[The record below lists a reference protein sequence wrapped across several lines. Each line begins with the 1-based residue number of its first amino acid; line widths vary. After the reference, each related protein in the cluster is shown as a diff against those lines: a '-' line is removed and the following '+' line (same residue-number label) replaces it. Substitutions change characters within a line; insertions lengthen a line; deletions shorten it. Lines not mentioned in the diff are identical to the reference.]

1 MALPSQSERST
12 SNRPVMT
19 RASANGRKPMMI
31 AVGLVLAAGAIYGL
45 WAFMP
50 SGEKSPSEVGPSKLA
65 DAGAK
70 KPAPAPAQPIQQ
82 PAVQP
87 TPAKIEPGPVVLRQ
101 GSGGGVVT
109 PPGAGTGTS
118 PGTSPGTAPTGTPT
132 IGAPVNQPDPSKPS
146 PVDVGSPDLR
156 PQPATTPGTNPTTTG
171 TGQPGTTPMNPLAP
185 SGSTSEVRTLIAE
198 ADKANAEGKPLVA
211 RAAYSRA
218 LTHPGAGPT
227 EQAEVREK
235 AARLNETLVFG
246 PTVVTGDPMTEMYVV
261 AANDNLVKIARKRS
275 LETDWR
281 LIQRINKLP
290 DPNSLRVGQK
300 LKLVRGPFHVVV
312 HKSEYRLD
320 LFQGS
325 PDEPERWTYVKSFR
339 VGLGESNGTPT
350 GTFVIKKNSKLVD
363 PPWVNPRTGEK
374 FAANDPKNPIGEH
387 WLGWQGVGDAAIYKG
402 FGLHG
407 TIEPESIGQQRSMGC
422 VRMLPED
429 IATVYEFLT
438 EEVSVVKVLP

>member
-19 RASANGRKPMMI
+19 RASANGKKPMMI
-31 AVGLVLAAGAIYGL
+31 AVGLILAAGAIYGL
-45 WAFMP
+45 WAFLP
-50 SGEKSPSEVGPSKLA
+50 SGEKTPAKTDPTKLA
-65 DAGAK
+65 DSATK
-70 KPAPAPAQPIQQ
+70 TPAQPIQQ
-82 PAVQP
+82 PAAQP
-87 TPAKIEPGPVVLRQ
+87 TPAKPEPGPVVLRQ

-109 PPGAGTGTS
+109 PPGTT
-118 PGTSPGTAPTGTPT
+118 PGTSPGTGPAGPAT
-132 IGAPVNQPDPSKPS
+132 IGAPVKQPDPSKP
-146 PVDVGSPDLR
+146 PAVDLGSPDLR
-156 PQPATTPGTNPTTTG
+156 PQPTNPGTSPAPAG
-171 TGQPGTTPMNPLAP
+171 AGQPNPENPLSP

-198 ADKANAEGKPLVA
+198 ADRAGTEGKPLVA

-218 LTHPGAGPT
+218 LMHPGAGPT

-235 AARLNETLVFG
+235 ASRLNETLVFG
-246 PTVVTGDPMTEMYVV
+246 PAVVTGDPMTEMYVV

-300 LKLVRGPFHVVV
+300 LKLVRGPFHAVV
-312 HKSEYRLD
+312 HKSEFRLD

-325 PDEPERWTYVKSFR
+325 PDEPDRWTYVKSFR

-363 PPWVNPRTGEK
+363 PPWVNPRTGER

-422 VRMLPED
+422 VRMLPDE